1 MTEID
6 FRPAVLKDYERLR
19 ARLTPLEQT
28 DAHAALSAVGEV
40 LLHNSGDPGL
50 VLLDESLRFE
60 RVIADAELPPA
71 VSIRP
76 PEYAGAPRTF
86 WLGHDLPDGELRLSA
101 AIAFA
106 IRAVPAGDILAGV
119 ASDAARLRHTLG
131 SSPHMH
137 ISAADPLPVWAIAEF
152 SAALEEGLVDLDCH
166 ACGKESYA
174 VFRNRLGLVI
184 RVVSPRALLDSLEH
198 RIKALRIAGSR

>member
-1 MTEID
+1 MTEND

-19 ARLTPLEQT
+19 ARLAPLEQT
-28 DAHAALSAVGEV
+28 DADAALSAVGEV
-40 LLHNSGDPGL
+40 LLHGGSGSGI
-50 VLLDESLRFE
+50 VLLDESLRFD
-60 RVIADAELPPA
+60 RVIADAELPPE

-86 WLGHDLPDGELRLSA
+86 WFGHDLPGGELRLSA
-101 AIAFA
+101 AVAFA
-106 IRAVPAGDILAGV
+106 KRAVPAGDILAGV

-137 ISAADPLPVWAIAEF
+137 ISAAEPLPVWAVAEF
-152 SAALEEGLVDLDCH
+152 SADLEEGLTDLDCH
-166 ACGKESYA
+166 VCGKESYA

-184 RVVSPRALLDSLEH
+184 RVMSPSALLNSLEH
-198 RIKALRIAGSR
+198 RIKALRMAGSR